1 MSRLRRPSD
10 TTPPDGLD
18 QGLWFIPLGGS
29 GEIGMNL
36 NLYGCDGQ
44 WIMVD
49 LGVTFGDDSIPG
61 VDVVMPDPDFI
72 VERKD
77 KLLALILTHAH
88 EDHLGA
94 VPYLWPMLECP
105 VYATPFTAEFLR
117 RKLPETNLLDVVPLT
132 EVPLSAT
139 VSIGPFDLDFI
150 TLTHSIPEPNA
161 LAIRTPHGTLMH
173 TGDWKFDPDPLI
185 GETTN
190 FTALEDLGREGVLAM
205 IGDSTNVFS
214 EGEAGSEADVRGALT
229 AVISKCTGR
238 VAVGCFASN
247 LARVESI
254 ARAAEANGRHVS
266 LVGASLWRVIATA
279 RKTGYLADDI
289 VFYEAEDAAHL
300 PDDKVLYICTGSQG
314 EPRAALNRIAFN
326 SHRDVTLQEGDT
338 VIFSS
343 RVIPGN
349 EKAILKLQNQ
359 LARLGVDIVTAKDA
373 PIHVSGHPAQDEMR
387 RMYQMI
393 RPHTSIPVHGEH
405 MHMRAHA
412 VLAEECQVPQ
422 AVIVENGSAVRLA
435 PGDPVVAGE
444 VWAGR
449 MSWEGDR
456 AVAFWD
462 PMLRDRKKIFY
473 NGSVVVSLVLEED
486 GQLAADALVSVLGI
500 PTPLAE
506 DGPDALAE
514 EVEHAIGR
522 LPRKA
527 ASDDDAVEEAVR
539 RSIRRLFA
547 MEQDRKPL
555 IRVHIV
561 RI

>member
-1 MSRLRRPSD
+1 MNKRNRPGSSV
-10 TTPPDGLD
+10 PPDGLD
-18 QGLWFIPLGGS
+18 QGLWFVPLGGS

-36 NLYGCDGQ
+36 NLYACDGQ

-49 LGVTFGDDSIPG
+49 LGVTFGDESIPG

-72 VERKD
+72 VEHKD

-94 VPYLWPMLECP
+94 VPYLWDRLECP

-117 RKLPETNLLDVVPLT
+117 RKLPETGLQDRVPLT
-132 EVPLSAT
+132 EVPLGGRLE
-139 VSIGPFDLDFI
+139 IGPFDLEFI

-161 LAIRTPHGTLMH
+161 IAIRTPYGTLMH

-185 GETTN
+185 GETTD
-190 FTALEDLGREGVLAM
+190 FATLEALGQDGVLAM

-214 EGEAGSEADVRGALT
+214 EGEAGSEAQVREALT
-229 AVISKCTGR
+229 DLIGTLTGR

-247 LARVESI
+247 FARVESI
-254 ARAAEANGRHVS
+254 ARAAEANGRHVT
-266 LVGASLWRVIATA
+266 LCGASLWRVTETA

-289 VFYEAEDAAHL
+289 TFYEAEDAAHL
-300 PDDKVLYICTGSQG
+300 PRDKVLYICTGSQG
-314 EPRAALNRIAFN
+314 EARAALNRIAFN
-326 SHRDVTLQEGDT
+326 SHRDVTLEEGDT
-338 VIFSS
+338 VVFSS
-343 RVIPGN
+343 RIIPGN

-359 LARLGVDIVTAKDA
+359 LAKMGVDIITSKDA
-373 PIHVSGHPAQDEMR
+373 PIHVSGHPARDEMR

-393 RPHTSIPVHGEH
+393 RPHTAIPVHGEH
-405 MHMRAHA
+405 LHMRAHA
-412 VLAEECQVPQ
+412 ALAKECQVPQ
-422 AVIVENGSAVRLA
+422 ALLVENGSAVRLA

-456 AVAFWD
+456 AVSFWD
-462 PMLRDRKKIFY
+462 PMLRDRKKIFF
-473 NGSVVVSLVLEED
+473 NGSVVVSLVLEDD
-486 GQLAADALVSVLGI
+486 GSLAADAEVSVLGI
-500 PTPLAE
+500 PDPLAK

-514 EVEHAIGR
+514 EIESAVECLRG
-522 LPRKA
+522 KA
-527 ASDDDAVEEAVR
+527 KRDDGAVEEAVR
-539 RSIRRLFA
+539 RCIRRLFS
-547 MEQDRKPL
+547 MEQNRKPL
-555 IRVHIV
+555 TRVHIA

>member
-1 MSRLRRPSD
+1 MNRVPRPGD
-10 TTPPDGLD
+10 YLPPDGLD
-18 QGLWFIPLGGS
+18 QGLWFVPLGGS

-36 NLYGCDGQ
+36 NLYACDDQ

-72 VERKD
+72 AERKD

-94 VPYLWPMLECP
+94 VPYLWDKLECP
-105 VYATPFTAEFLR
+105 IYATPFTAEFLR
-117 RKLPETNLLDVVPLT
+117 RKLPETGLHDVVPLN
-132 EVPLSAT
+132 EVPLGGRFE
-139 VSIGPFDLDFI
+139 VGPFDLEFI

-161 LAIRTPHGTLMH
+161 LAIRTPHGTVMH

-185 GETTN
+185 GEVTD
-190 FTALEDLGREGVLAM
+190 FAALEAVGKEGVLAM

-214 EGEAGSEADVRGALT
+214 EGEAGSEADVREALT
-229 AVISKCTGR
+229 ILIGKLTGR

-247 LARVESI
+247 FARVESI
-254 ARAAEANGRHVS
+254 AHAAEANGRHVS
-266 LVGASLWRVIATA
+266 LVGASLWRVVETA
-279 RKTGYLADDI
+279 RRTGYLSEDMT
-289 VFYEAEDAAHL
+289 FYEAEDAAHL
-300 PDDKVLYICTGSQG
+300 PRDKVLYICTGSQG
-314 EPRAALNRIAFN
+314 EARAALNRIAFD
-326 SHRDVTLQEGDT
+326 SHRDVTLEEEDA
-338 VIFSS
+338 VVFSS

-359 LARLGVDIVTAKDA
+359 LARLGVDVITSKDA
-373 PIHVSGHPAQDEMR
+373 PIHVSGHPARDEMR
-387 RMYQMI
+387 KMYQMI
-393 RPHTSIPVHGEH
+393 RPHTAIPVHGEH
-405 MHMRAHA
+405 LHMRAHA
-412 VLAEECQVPQ
+412 ALAKECQVPQ
-422 AVIVENGSAVRLA
+422 ALLVENGSAVRLA

-456 AVAFWD
+456 AVSFWD

-486 GQLAADALVSVLGI
+486 GRLAADAEVSVLGI
-500 PTPLAE
+500 PSPRAAE
-506 DGPDALAE
+506 GPDALAE
-514 EVEHAIGR
+514 EIEKAVER
-522 LPRKA
+522 LPAKA
-527 ASDDDAVEEAVR
+527 ARNDEAVEEAVR
-539 RSIRRLFA
+539 RCVRRLFA

-555 IRVHIV
+555 TRVHIA